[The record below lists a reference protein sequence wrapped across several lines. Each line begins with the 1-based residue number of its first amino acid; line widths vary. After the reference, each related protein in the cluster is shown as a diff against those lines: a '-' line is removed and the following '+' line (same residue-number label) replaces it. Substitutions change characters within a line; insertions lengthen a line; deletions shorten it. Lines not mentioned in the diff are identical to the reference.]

1 MKSSK
6 LATVT
11 EFRVRISDMS
21 DMDEHFLTK
30 KTIDLLIISHQENYW
45 FIAYLIKSNFELIDG
60 KIQPHTNKIK
70 INVSIRI
77 IPKPI

>member
-1 MKSSK
+1 MAGDDQRCQNNELGMPNHILLFMKSSK

-30 KTIDLLIISHQENYW
+30 KTIDLLIISDQEN
-45 FIAYLIKSNFELIDG
+45 
-60 KIQPHTNKIK
+60 H
-70 INVSIRI
+70 
-77 IPKPI
+77 